1 MQDIFQKIKKVL
13 NKDQKIS
20 LVYIFFLI
28 LIGVF
33 LEVLGIG
40 MIIPLMNV
48 LVNNDIATDFPK
60 FKPVL
65 EALGNPSKENLILYS
80 LLLLLIIYAL
90 KNLFLA
96 YLTWKKSNLVRISE
110 EILQSERGV
119 NSNDTS
125 NTREKVILLC
135 VIENPRLLNDFF
147 EELGQLNFNKT
158 DFLRLCSFIVEYAS
172 NDDKELE
179 KEALKSYLNNSEFSN
194 IVGEIY
200 KDELLRTYRT
210 LIESD
215 YETLKFTFLELLNLQ
230 NKFTANTQLED
241 AEALLAENMDDASFE
256 KFLKLKKDSL
266 TKES

>member
-1 MQDIFQKIKKVL
+1 LAGFENRIKSLINEIKDETVKNYYKKNFFQKLQDLRSIK
-13 NKDQKIS
+13 N
-20 LVYIFFLI
+20 YA
-28 LIGVF
+28 
-33 LEVLGIG
+33 
-40 MIIPLMNV
+40 
-48 LVNNDIATDFPK
+48 VNNA
-60 FKPVL
+60 
-65 EALGNPSKENLILYS
+65 N
-80 LLLLLIIYAL
+80 
-90 KNLFLA
+90 
-96 YLTWKKSNLVRISE
+96 TWKKSNLVRISQ

-135 VIENPRLLNDFF
+135 VIENPRLINDFF
-147 EELGQLNFNKT
+147 EDLGQLNFNKT

-210 LIESD
+210 LLDSD